1 MYWCLLWTNIPSP
14 DLHSL
19 ASWWVTLWIGTIVKK
34 FQQFNTNNKIKW
46 KGKAEK
52 LFKKFCLSNDWKFEL
67 SDKIQEAGNKELAS
81 FFTLLVGLTGW
92 QKKGRKPQNAGG
104 SHFVMVSQLVN
115 KSFITKQILVSFPVN
130 QSTSVSKRVGWWFVS
145 SGPQTLGSW
154 GDKTP
159 ISFDRGKKYSSYW
172 NIPSKAI

>member
-1 MYWCLLWTNIPSP
+1 MKSNLQCFFTVHAGHLILPGWNQVTQLSQILAQDNLRNASMYSCLLWTNIPSP

-34 FQQFNTNNKIKW
+34 FQQSNTNNKIKW

-52 LFKKFCLSNDWKFEL
+52 FCLSNDWKLEL

-92 QKKGRKPQNAGG
+92 QKKDGNLKMLAAAT
-104 SHFVMVSQLVN
+104 L
-115 KSFITKQILVSFPVN
+115 
-130 QSTSVSKRVGWWFVS
+130 WWWAN
-145 SGPQTLGSW
+145 L
-154 GDKTP
+154 
-159 ISFDRGKKYSSYW
+159 
-172 NIPSKAI
+172 